1 MKVTKQSILK
11 LIPAVILMSVVQTAA
26 LAQMEI
32 PTGLTPAGVFTVQPT
47 PSAFTTTAS
56 PSTRYI
62 ESGAGFLWFQDE
74 FRDWG
79 PAIVFNQLLTIE
91 PDENREDVDSEAF
104 FAQDG
109 IGLFDPSEAGF
120 FTATIED
127 WASITE
133 TTIALGSLV
142 GIPFSASPL
151 GRDTIPRFTRDLLP
165 PDDPTVDHVEYVETD
180 WNQQQVDEAIQF
192 LQDTNLIDD
201 EGAAELARQFF
212 PATTPGD
219 FDGDTVLAIED
230 LNRLSEEIAINT
242 ADSRFDLDR
251 SGSVDL
257 DDRSF
262 WITELKS
269 TTFGD
274 TNLDGEVEFSDF
286 LALSA
291 NFGKE
296 GGWAEGDF
304 DGNGQVAFPDFL
316 ALSAN
321 FGQSVP
327 AAAAVPE
334 PTASL
339 MAAFAM
345 MGLFG
350 FRQRRWTTADSG
362 QLPTCSLRAETGSAS
377 RTSQYSTERLRNWY
391 LETSRCPSPR
401 CRNRQAMI
409 GFRKRR

>member
-1 MKVTKQSILK
+1 MKVTKQSILNCVTT
-11 LIPAVILMSVVQTAA
+11 LVLLSVCQTVA

-32 PTGLTPAGVFTVQPT
+32 PTGLTPAGIFTVNPT
-47 PSAFTTTAS
+47 PGAFTTTAS
-56 PSTRYI
+56 PSARFI
-62 ESGAGFLWFQDE
+62 ESGAGFLWFEDE

-91 PDENREDVDSEAF
+91 PNENREDVDSEAF
-104 FAQDG
+104 FAQNG

-120 FTATIED
+120 STATIEE
-127 WASITE
+127 WSSMTE
-133 TTIALGSLV
+133 TTIALGPLS
-142 GIPFSASPL
+142 GIPFSVSPL
-151 GRDTIPRFTRDLLP
+151 GRDTIPVFTRDLLP

-192 LQDTNLIDD
+192 LQNTNLIDD
-201 EGAAELARQFF
+201 EDAAELARQFF

-257 DDRSF
+257 DDRNF

-274 TNLDGEVEFSDF
+274 TDLNGEVVFSDF
-286 LALSA
+286 LALSS
-291 NFGKE
+291 NFGE
-296 GGWAEGDF
+296 VGGWAEGDF
-304 DGNGQVAFPDFL
+304 DGNGEIEFPDFL

-321 FGQSVP
+321 FGG
-327 AAAAVPE
+327 AARAAVSSVPE
-334 PTASL
+334 PTAASI
-339 MAAFAM
+339 A
-345 MGLFG
+345 LFG
-350 FRQRRWTTADSG
+350 LLG
-362 QLPTCSLRAETGSAS
+362 L
-377 RTSQYSTERLRNWY
+377 
-391 LETSRCPSPR
+391 
-401 CRNRQAMI
+401 I